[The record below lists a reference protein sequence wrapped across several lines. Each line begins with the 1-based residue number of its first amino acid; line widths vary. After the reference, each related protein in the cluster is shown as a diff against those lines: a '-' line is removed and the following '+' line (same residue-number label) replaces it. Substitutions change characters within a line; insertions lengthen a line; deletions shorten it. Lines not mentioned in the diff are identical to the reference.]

1 MLTESILL
9 ITALH
14 SFPSFVAPSG
24 YLIDSVVNLFLHLF
38 AQTCQV
44 DYVRFSPITALHCF
58 MPFVALSITCSFK
71 IHLCLLSTCS
81 YTHSSKLLCYL
92 DLSPISVFYGILLHP
107 AIITPPWPLFIFVV
121 CFHPSNSS
129 NWSFRHDFQIMKP
142 SLSNIR
148 KILKCRFSVSSQYF
162 CSSCST
168 QNFHIHHILCPS

>member
-58 MPFVALSITCSFK
+58 IPFVALSITCSFK

-81 YTHSSKLLCYL
+81 YTHSLKIVMLFRSISYLGLLR
-92 DLSPISVFYGILLHP
+92 H
-107 AIITPPWPLFIFVV
+107 FVA
-121 CFHPSNSS
+121 PSNNYSS
-129 NWSFRHDFQIMKP
+129 MTP
-142 SLSNIR
+142 L
-148 KILKCRFSVSSQYF
+148 YF
-162 CSSCST
+162 CGLFSS
-168 QNFHIHHILCPS
+168 I